1 MVIFARLAALLCVG
15 ASLVLVPM
23 AEAQASETQTAS
35 ALAPQGAA
43 PVQSAQAV
51 TTAAADPAKPKANAK
66 TSSAAKPAKSKKSA
80 GKKLPP
86 VVQPTKAASVY
97 LMRGF
102 LGIFSLGM
110 DRLNGQLKAAGVK
123 TKVLGHTGWPGVVAE
138 IAAEQALHPG
148 QHAPVVIVGHS
159 LGANAA
165 LLAGY
170 ELGKRGIPVDLVVTV
185 DPTSS
190 RPISPVVKRYLNI
203 YLPGDGFGAK
213 LAATGSGVDNDDIR
227 TNPELNRPGVNH
239 FNMDEN
245 PIVLKQIF
253 DAIMPIV
260 KAPGQKGAGKGRK
273 G

>member
-1 MVIFARLAALLCVG
+1 MVTIARLAALILLG
-15 ASLVLVPM
+15 ASLVLLPV
-23 AEAQASETQTAS
+23 ADGEALEQQTAS
-35 ALAPQGAA
+35 AATRSGTASA
-43 PVQSAQAV
+43 NSAQALV
-51 TTAAADPAKPKANAK
+51 TTASASTDPARTKARQ
-66 TSSAAKPAKSKKSA
+66 AKPRKSA
-80 GKKLPP
+80 GRKSQP

-110 DRLNGQLKAAGVK
+110 DRLNDQLKAAGVK
-123 TKVLGHTGWPGVVAE
+123 TKIIGHTRWPGVVSE

-148 QHAPVVIVGHS
+148 QHAPVVIIGHS

-170 ELGKRGIPVDLVVTV
+170 ELGKQGIPVDLVVTV

-227 TNPELNRPGVNH
+227 ANPELNRPGVNH
-239 FNMDEN
+239 FTMDEH
-245 PIVLKQIF
+245 PVVLKQIF
-253 DAIMPIV
+253 DATMPIV
-260 KAPGQKGAGKGRK
+260 KPGARKGAGKGRK

>member
-1 MVIFARLAALLCVG
+1 MVIFARLAALLLVG
-15 ASLVLVPM
+15 ASLVLLPIATV
-23 AEAQASETQTAS
+23 QASETQTAS
-35 ALAPQGAA
+35 AAASSTAKSAPAITA
-43 PVQSAQAV
+43 
-51 TTAAADPAKPKANAK
+51 AAADPAKSK
-66 TSSAAKPAKSKKSA
+66 TKAKSKKA
-80 GKKLPP
+80 AARKPP

-123 TKVLGHTGWPGVVAE
+123 TKIVGHTAWPGVVAE

-165 LLAGY
+165 LLVGY
-170 ELGKRGIPVDLVVTV
+170 ELGKQGIPVDLVVTV

-227 TNPELNRPGVNH
+227 NNPELNRPGVNH
-239 FNMDEN
+239 FTMDEN
-245 PIVLKQIF
+245 PVVLKQIF

-260 KAPGQKGAGKGRK
+260 KAPGQKGAAKGRK

>member
-1 MVIFARLAALLCVG
+1 MVNFARLAALLCVG
-15 ASLVLVPM
+15 ASLVLLPI
-23 AEAQASETQTAS
+23 ADGRADTQSAS
-35 ALAPQGAA
+35 AAAPPGAA
-43 PVQSAQAV
+43 SVQSAQA
-51 TTAAADPAKPKANAK
+51 TADASAGQAKAK
-66 TSSAAKPAKSKKSA
+66 TKTKPAKTKKSA
-80 GKKLPP
+80 GKKAPP

-110 DRLNGQLKAAGVK
+110 DRLNAQLKAAGVK
-123 TKVLGHTGWPGVVAE
+123 TKIVGHTGWPGVVAE

-170 ELGKRGIPVDLVVTV
+170 QLGKQGIPVDLVVTV

-227 TNPELNRPGVNH
+227 NNPELNRPGVNH
-239 FNMDEN
+239 FTMDEH
-245 PIVLKQIF
+245 PVVLKQIF

-260 KAPGQKGAGKGRK
+260 KAPAQKGAGKKGRK

>member
-1 MVIFARLAALLCVG
+1 VVNFARLAALLCVG
-15 ASLVLVPM
+15 ASLVLLPM
-23 AEAQASETQTAS
+23 VEAQASETQSAS
-35 ALAPQGAA
+35 AAAPPGAA
-43 PVQSAQAV
+43 SVQSAQA
-51 TTAAADPAKPKANAK
+51 TADASAGQAKAKTKTKPAKTKK
-66 TSSAAKPAKSKKSA
+66 SAAKK
-80 GKKLPP
+80 PP

-110 DRLNGQLKAAGVK
+110 DRLNAQLKAAGVK
-123 TKVLGHTGWPGVVAE
+123 TKIVGHTGWPGVVAE

-170 ELGKRGIPVDLVVTV
+170 QLGKQGIPVDLVVTV

-227 TNPELNRPGVNH
+227 NNPELNRPGINH
-239 FNMDEN
+239 FTMDEH
-245 PIVLKQIF
+245 PVVLKQIF

-260 KAPGQKGAGKGRK
+260 KAPAQKGTGKGRK

>member
-1 MVIFARLAALLCVG
+1 MVNFARLAALLCVG
-15 ASLVLVPM
+15 ASLVLLPM
-23 AEAQASETQTAS
+23 VEAQASETQSAS
-35 ALAPQGAA
+35 AVAPSTAKSA
-43 PVQSAQAV
+43 PAITA
-51 TTAAADPAKPKANAK
+51 AAADPAKSK
-66 TSSAAKPAKSKKSA
+66 TKTKPAKTKKPA
-80 GKKLPP
+80 GKKAPP

-110 DRLNGQLKAAGVK
+110 DRLNAQLKAAGVK
-123 TKVLGHTGWPGVVAE
+123 TKIVGHTGWPGVVAE

-170 ELGKRGIPVDLVVTV
+170 QLGQQGIPVDLVVTV

-227 TNPELNRPGVNH
+227 NNPELNRPGVNH
-239 FNMDEN
+239 FTMDEH
-245 PIVLKQIF
+245 PVVLKQIF

-260 KAPGQKGAGKGRK
+260 KAPAQKGAGKGRK

>member
-1 MVIFARLAALLCVG
+1 MVIIARLAALMLVG
-15 ASLVLVPM
+15 ASLVLLPI
-23 AEAQASETQTAS
+23 ANPQASEVQTAS
-35 ALAPQGAA
+35 AVAPPGSHAA
-43 PVQSAQAV
+43 KSAQAPA
-51 TTAAADPAKPKANAK
+51 TAVADPARSKANAK
-66 TSSAAKPAKSKKSA
+66 TKPATSRKAA

-86 VVQPTKAASVY
+86 VVRPTKAASVY

-123 TKVLGHTGWPGVVAE
+123 TKIVGHTAWPGVAAE

-165 LLAGY
+165 LLVGY
-170 ELGKRGIPVDLVVTV
+170 ELGKQGIPVDLVVTV

-227 TNPELNRPGVNH
+227 ANPELNRPGVNH
-239 FNMDEN
+239 FTMDEH
-245 PIVLKQIF
+245 PVVLKQIF

>member
-1 MVIFARLAALLCVG
+1 MVNFARLAALLCVG
-15 ASLVLVPM
+15 ASLVLLPI
-23 AEAQASETQTAS
+23 AEAQALETPSAS
-35 ALAPQGAA
+35 AAAPQGAA
-43 PVQSAQAV
+43 SVQSAQAI
-51 TTAAADPAKPKANAK
+51 TTAAADPAKSKAKAN
-66 TSSAAKPAKSKKSA
+66 PARTKKSA
-80 GKKLPP
+80 GKKAPP

-110 DRLNGQLKAAGVK
+110 DRLNAQLKAAGVK
-123 TKVLGHTGWPGVVAE
+123 TKIIGHTGWPGVVAE

-165 LLAGY
+165 LLVGY
-170 ELGKRGIPVDLVVTV
+170 ELGKQGIPVDLVVTV

-227 TNPELNRPGVNH
+227 NNPELNRPGVNH
-239 FNMDEN
+239 FTMDEH
-245 PIVLKQIF
+245 PVVLKQIF
-253 DAIMPIV
+253 DAIVPIV

>member
-1 MVIFARLAALLCVG
+1 VVNFARLAALLCVG
-15 ASLVLVPM
+15 ASLVLLPI
-23 AEAQASETQTAS
+23 AEAQALETPSAS
-35 ALAPQGAA
+35 AAAPQGAA
-43 PVQSAQAV
+43 SVQPAQAI
-51 TTAAADPAKPKANAK
+51 TASAANPAKSKAK
-66 TSSAAKPAKSKKSA
+66 AKPARTKKSA
-80 GKKLPP
+80 GKKAPP

-110 DRLNGQLKAAGVK
+110 DRLNAQLKAAGVK
-123 TKVLGHTGWPGVVAE
+123 TKIIGHTGWPGVVAE

-170 ELGKRGIPVDLVVTV
+170 QLGKQGIPVDLVVTV

-227 TNPELNRPGVNH
+227 NNPELNRPGVNH
-239 FNMDEN
+239 FTMDEH
-245 PIVLKQIF
+245 PVVLKQIF

>member
-1 MVIFARLAALLCVG
+1 VVNFARLAALLLVG
-15 ASLVLVPM
+15 ASLVLLPIATV
-23 AEAQASETQTAS
+23 QASETQTAS
-35 ALAPQGAA
+35 AAASSTAKSAPAITA
-43 PVQSAQAV
+43 
-51 TTAAADPAKPKANAK
+51 AAADPAKSK
-66 TSSAAKPAKSKKSA
+66 TKAKSKKA
-80 GKKLPP
+80 AARKPP

-123 TKVLGHTGWPGVVAE
+123 TKIVGHTAWPGVVAE
-138 IAAEQALHPG
+138 IAAEQARHPG

-165 LLAGY
+165 LLVGY
-170 ELGKRGIPVDLVVTV
+170 ELGKQGIPVDLVVTV

-227 TNPELNRPGVNH
+227 NNPELNRPGVNH
-239 FNMDEN
+239 FTMDEN
-245 PIVLKQIF
+245 PVVLKQIF

-260 KAPGQKGAGKGRK
+260 KAPGQKGAAKGRK